1 MAMPKPREM
10 GQVWDRRGTCRC
22 PAQQPPPLS
31 NKTRAQSVRM
41 DKERAR
47 PPGNWGLQQL
57 DPPPPQSHQHKPLP
71 PLLQSA
77 CTLLMRAVL
86 LIAHSPAC
94 LLYFLL
100 V

>member
-1 MAMPKPREM
+1 MFA
-10 GQVWDRRGTCRC
+10 
-22 PAQQPPPLS
+22 AQQPPPQS

-41 DKERAR
+41 DRERAR

-57 DPPPPQSHQHKPLP
+57 DAPPTPSHTSTSHCH
-71 PLLQSA
+71 QSA